1 MGGGRNPIGRRTQ
14 TVGKAIKK
22 SATPAVQALRIKD
35 YFIVLLLLTCYYK
48 RMLLD
53 VVVGIHCLLE
63 TLVNL
68 LERVEAVG
76 VLLEALERER
86 EDLRS
91 MVEVE
96 RRVMLQLVGALSDN
110 TFQSTLN
117 TMSLRKNTYHYAK
130 SLL

>member
-1 MGGGRNPIGRRTQ
+1 M
-14 TVGKAIKK
+14 
-22 SATPAVQALRIKD
+22 QALRIKD
-35 YFIVLLLLTCYYK
+35 YFIVLLILTYYYK

-96 RRVMLQLVGALSDN
+96 RRVLLQLVGALV
-110 TFQSTLN
+110 
-117 TMSLRKNTYHYAK
+117 Y
-130 SLL
+130 

>member
-1 MGGGRNPIGRRTQ
+1 
-14 TVGKAIKK
+14 
-22 SATPAVQALRIKD
+22 
-35 YFIVLLLLTCYYK
+35 
-48 RMLLD
+48 MLLD

-96 RRVMLQLVGALSDN
+96 RRVMLQLVGALVYEVN
-110 TFQSTLN
+110 AYVL
-117 TMSLRKNTYHYAK
+117 LAR
-130 SLL
+130 SLLDPLLVDHLAAYLHQFFNL